1 FENAVRRIGAQAQRE
16 RALADAEIGRGIP
29 YAQMTGINPWT
40 GRPTFAAQQQ
50 AGAAADRGARTD
62 LETDRIN
69 FDRFKSIVE
78 NSPTGAVLTR
88 ELAELG
94 GLPSS
99 MIGTRLVHRPNGTHF
114 FVGTDANGRPIQMQ
128 VGQGGYAEPVLTGAG
143 GQAAGVYERPE
154 RPE

>member
-1 FENAVRRIGAQAQRE
+1 
-16 RALADAEIGRGIP
+16 
-29 YAQMTGINPWT
+29 
-40 GRPTFAAQQQ
+40 
-50 AGAAADRGARTD
+50 
-62 LETDRIN
+62 
-69 FDRFKSIVE
+69 RFKSIVE

-99 MIGTRLVHRPNGTHF
+99 MIGTRLVHRPNGTHY

-128 VGQGGYAEPVLTGAG
+128 VGQGGYAEPVLTGPG

-154 RPE
+154 RPESVPYGSLRGAAEQQVAQAHGLKSLDDLVDNPAFTFAFQREKAADQASAQQYGYPAAS